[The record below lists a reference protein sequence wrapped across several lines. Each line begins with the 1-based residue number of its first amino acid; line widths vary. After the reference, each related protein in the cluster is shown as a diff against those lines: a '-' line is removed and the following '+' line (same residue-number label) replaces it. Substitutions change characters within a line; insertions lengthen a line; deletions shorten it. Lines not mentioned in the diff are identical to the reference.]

1 MDRRVYDNY
10 VLKVA
15 EYGTLTKA
23 AAALGISQPALS
35 SGLSSLEKEVGIR
48 IFNRRSVPI
57 SFTPEGL
64 VYFEYIKR
72 LNTLADDFAVRIEA
86 LHEAVDRKVTIG
98 APAAYVET
106 IVTDAVIRLLE
117 RDPDLKVCIKSA
129 PLEDLITMAS
139 EGQIN
144 CFISTS
150 DSLPDHFE
158 KHFVRNERL
167 YLVIPANDPINQA
180 LTDSRVRTEQNG
192 ETYDFSLLDHQAF
205 VFLEEN
211 KPLQKKIEVFLKN
224 HRIEPKNSI
233 VVDQVSTAVNLSVKG
248 AGICFSSEEFLT
260 GNAAPEHV
268 RVYPLP
274 LEGSER
280 KIFVAFDQDLYQTK
294 ACKELVSLL
303 TGPSEVFLSE

>member
-10 VLKVA
+10 VMKVA

-35 SGLSSLEKEVGIR
+35 SGLNSLEKDVGIR

-57 SFTPEGL
+57 SFTPEGS
-64 VYFEYIKR
+64 VYFDYIKR
-72 LNTLADDFAVRIEA
+72 LNQLADDFSVRIEA
-86 LHEAVDRKVTIG
+86 LHEVADQKVAIG

-106 IVTDAVIRLLE
+106 VVTDAAIRLVQQN
-117 RDPDLKVCIKSA
+117 PDFKINIKSA
-129 PLEDLITMAS
+129 PLEELIAMAA

-158 KHFVRNERL
+158 KRFVKNEKL
-167 YLVIPANDPINQA
+167 FLVVPRNDPINQILA
-180 LTDSRVRTEQNG
+180 DSFDNSQQTRK
-192 ETYDFSLLDHQAF
+192 TYDFSVLDRHTF

-211 KPLQKKIEVFLKN
+211 QPLQKKINAFLKV
-224 HRIEPKNSI
+224 HRIEPKNSM
-233 VVDQVSTAVNLSVKG
+233 VVDQVSTAVNLTIKG
-248 AGICFSSEEFLT
+248 AGICFSSEEFLL
-260 GNAAPEHV
+260 GNLALDYV
-268 RVYPLP
+268 CIYPLP

-280 KIFVAFDQDLYQTK
+280 KIFVAFDRELYQTK
-294 ACKELVSLL
+294 ACKELIGLL
-303 TGPSEVFLSE
+303 TDVSE